1 MDPKYA
7 MPYILKIELSLA
19 QTEDERE
26 TILRKFS
33 DWNLTEEQ

>member
-19 QTEDERE
+19 KTEEE
-26 TILRKFS
+26 KKAILRRFS